1 MGVTVLD
8 SPDQPAVPRLV
19 LIGGGPSSLCVLL
32 RMAELAQLPTADT
45 TGPERFEVV
54 LVDRAGETGGGAP
67 HAATVSAALLLND
80 SITETDASGLG
91 LVAWLIANRARWQ
104 DMLLD
109 SGDPRAMRWLERHRA
124 EIDQDEFGGLFLP
137 RIVFGQF
144 LRERW
149 SDAVD
154 TLGRS
159 GVSVSVIAAEVEDVV
174 PGGRDRW
181 QVHLAARDPLDAAAV
196 LLAVGN
202 VTAPAPEEVAG
213 HPGYLN
219 FEMARELK
227 TAEPLLAARMAALP
241 TGSRRIVV
249 LGSSA
254 AATEFLYAVEGG
266 SELGGLV
273 EELVVLSP
281 SGRIPDGLCSSHV
294 TPHALR
300 RMPALLAAIEGDGR
314 TPDPDPAPG
323 AAAPTAAT
331 PTAAAVVQAVV
342 ADVAEAQSLGY
353 TIVDLLPAARAAPP
367 STSANVSHWFRQLFA
382 LLPPLEKRAFVNA
395 EYKAYRE
402 TIRHT
407 STDYAEAV
415 ARLRARGLLSVRAA
429 RVREL
434 RPAADGGLTVRYET
448 AGMLR
453 ELAAGIVV
461 DCRGFAGVAEGAH
474 PVVRSLLRTGTV
486 LANETG
492 RGLAVDGDFAAAHGL
507 FVLGPLLAGTA
518 QGDDYIWFL
527 ENVPV
532 IHGLAERVARAA
544 WRELGA
550 ATSPS
555 QTTILPAGS

>member
-1 MGVTVLD
+1 
-8 SPDQPAVPRLV
+8 
-19 LIGGGPSSLCVLL
+19 
-32 RMAELAQLPTADT
+32 
-45 TGPERFEVV
+45 
-54 LVDRAGETGGGAP
+54 
-67 HAATVSAALLLND
+67 
-80 SITETDASGLG
+80 
-91 LVAWLIANRARWQ
+91 
-104 DMLLD
+104 MLFD

-124 EIDQDEFGGLFLP
+124 EIDRDEFGGLFLP

-149 SDAVD
+149 RDAVE

-174 PGGRDRW
+174 PGRRDRW

-227 TAEPLLAARMAALP
+227 TAEPLLAARLAALP

-249 LGSSA
+249 VGSSA

-266 SELGGLV
+266 SELDGLV

-294 TPHALR
+294 TPHVLR

-314 TPDPDPAPG
+314 TPDPDPAP
-323 AAAPTAAT
+323 TAAT
-331 PTAAAVVQAVV
+331 PTAAAVVEAVV

-382 LLPPLEKRAFVNA
+382 VLPPPEKRAFVNA

-434 RPAADGGLTVRYET
+434 RSAADGGLTVRYET
-448 AGMLR
+448 VGTVQ

-474 PVVRSLLRTGTV
+474 PVVQSLLRTGTV

-492 RGLAVDGDFAAAHGL
+492 RGLAVDRDFAAAHGL
-507 FVLGPLLAGTA
+507 FVLGPRLAGPA

-550 ATSPS
+550 ATPPS

>member
-1 MGVTVLD
+1 MGVTVPD

-19 LIGGGPSSLCVLL
+19 LIGGGPSSLCVLM
-32 RMAELAQLPTADT
+32 RMAELVRLPGADR
-45 TGPERFEVV
+45 TGPERCEVV

-104 DMLLD
+104 DMLLA
-109 SGDPRAMRWLERHRA
+109 SGDPRATRWLERHRA
-124 EIDQDEFGGLFLP
+124 EIDRDEFGGLFLP

-149 SDAVD
+149 SEAVE
-154 TLGRS
+154 TLGLR
-159 GVSVSVIAAEVEDVV
+159 GISVSVIAADVEDVV
-174 PGGRDRW
+174 PGGADRW

-202 VTAPAPEEVAG
+202 VTAPAPEAVAG
-213 HPGYLN
+213 HPGYLD
-219 FEMARELK
+219 FEVARELK
-227 TAEPLLAARMAALP
+227 TAEPRLAARLAALP
-241 TGSRRIVV
+241 TGRRRIVV

-266 SELGGLV
+266 PELDGLV
-273 EELVVLSP
+273 DELVVLSP

-300 RMPALLAAIEGDGR
+300 RMPALLAAIDGDGR
-314 TPDPDPAPG
+314 TPDPAP
-323 AAAPTAAT
+323 T
-331 PTAAAVVQAVV
+331 PTAAAVVEAVV

-382 LLPPLEKRAFVNA
+382 LLPPPEKRAFVNA

-415 ARLRARGLLSVRAA
+415 ARLRDRGLLSVVAG

-448 AGMLR
+448 AGTLR

-474 PVVRSLLRTGTV
+474 PVVQSLLRTGTV

-492 RGLAVDGDFAAAHGL
+492 RGLAVDHDFAAAPGL

-532 IHGLAERVARAA
+532 IHGLAERVAHAA
-544 WRELGA
+544 WRQLGA

-555 QTTILPAGS
+555 QTTILPAGP

>member
-1 MGVTVLD
+1 MRVAVLD

-19 LIGGGPSSLCVLL
+19 LIGGGPSSLCVVL
-32 RMAELAQLPTADT
+32 RMAELVRLPRADGA
-45 TGPERFEVV
+45 GPDRFEVV

-80 SITETDASGLG
+80 SITETESSGLG

-104 DMLLD
+104 GMLLD
-109 SGDPRAMRWLERHRA
+109 SGDPRATRWLERHRA
-124 EIDQDEFGGLFLP
+124 EIDRDEFGGLFLP
-137 RIVFGQF
+137 RLVFGQF

-149 SDAVD
+149 SDAVE
-154 TLGRS
+154 TLGLS
-159 GVSVSVIAAEVEDVV
+159 GISVSVLAAEVEDVV
-174 PGGRDRW
+174 PGGSDRW
-181 QVHLAARDPLDAAAV
+181 RVHLAGRDPLDADAV
-196 LLAVGN
+196 VLAVGN
-202 VTAPAPEEVAG
+202 VTASAPEAVAD
-213 HPGYLN
+213 HPGYLG
-219 FEMARELK
+219 FEVAREL
-227 TAEPLLAARMAALP
+227 TAAEPRLAARLAALP

-266 SELGGLV
+266 SELDGLV
-273 EELVVLSP
+273 DELVVLSP

-300 RMPALLAAIEGDGR
+300 RMPALLAAIEGEGQ
-314 TPDPDPAPG
+314 TP
-323 AAAPTAAT
+323 APTAAG
-331 PTAAAVVQAVV
+331 VVEAVV
-342 ADVAEAQSLGY
+342 ADVAEAESLGY

-382 LLPPLEKRAFVNA
+382 LLPPAEKRAFVNA

-415 ARLRARGLLSVRAA
+415 ARLRDRGLLSVLAA
-429 RVREL
+429 RVRDL
-434 RPAADGGLTVRYET
+434 RPAPDGGLTLRYEM
-448 AGMLR
+448 AGRPRM
-453 ELAAGIVV
+453 LAAGTVV

-474 PVVRSLLRTGTV
+474 PAVQSLLRTGTV

-492 RGLAVDGDFAAAHGL
+492 RGLAVDHDFAAAPGL

-518 QGDDYIWFL
+518 QGADYIWFL

-532 IHGLAERVARAA
+532 IHRLAERVAHAA
-544 WRELGA
+544 WRRLGA
-550 ATSPS
+550 PTSPS
-555 QTTILPAGS
+555 QATISPVGS

>member
-1 MGVTVLD
+1 MPAAVLD
-8 SPDQPAVPRLV
+8 SPDQATVPRLV

-32 RMAELAQLPTADT
+32 RIAELVRLPRADT
-45 TGPERFEVV
+45 APPDRFEVV

-67 HAATVSAALLLND
+67 HASTVSAALLLND
-80 SITETDASGLG
+80 SITETESSGLG

-109 SGDPRAMRWLERHRA
+109 SGDPRATRWLERHRA
-124 EIDQDEFGGLFLP
+124 EIDRDEFGGLFLP
-137 RIVFGQF
+137 RLVFGQF

-149 SDAVD
+149 SDAVG
-154 TLGRS
+154 TLGLS
-159 GVSVSVIAAEVEDVV
+159 GISVSVLAAEVQDVV
-174 PGGRDRW
+174 PGESDRW
-181 QVHLAARDPLDAAAV
+181 RVHLAGREALDADAV

-202 VTAPAPEEVAG
+202 VTASAPESIAE
-213 HPGYLN
+213 HPGYLS
-219 FEMARELK
+219 FEVARELPA
-227 TAEPLLAARMAALP
+227 AEPRLAARLAALP
-241 TGSRRIVV
+241 AGSRRIVV

-254 AATEFLYAVEGG
+254 AATEFLYAVEGAPA
-266 SELGGLV
+266 LDGLV
-273 EELVVLSP
+273 DELVVLSP

-300 RMPALLAAIEGDGR
+300 RMPALLAAIEGE
-314 TPDPDPAPG
+314 T
-323 AAAPTAAT
+323 AAPAH
-331 PTAAAVVQAVV
+331 TAAAVVEAVV
-342 ADVAEAQSLGY
+342 GDVAEAHSQGY

-382 LLPPLEKRAFVNA
+382 LLPPAEKRAFVNT

-415 ARLRARGLLSVRAA
+415 ARLRDRGLLSVLAA

-434 RPAADGGLTVRYET
+434 RPAPDAGITVRYEMS
-448 AGMLR
+448 GEPR
-453 ELAAGIVV
+453 ELAAATVV

-474 PVVRSLLRTGTV
+474 PAVRSLLRTGTV

-492 RGLAVDGDFAAAHGL
+492 RGLAVDQDFAAAPGL

-518 QGDDYIWFL
+518 QNPDYIWFL

-532 IHGLAERVARAA
+532 IHGLAERVAQAA
-544 WRELGA
+544 WRRLGA
-550 ATSPS
+550 PTSPS
-555 QTTILPAGS
+555 QATIPSIGS